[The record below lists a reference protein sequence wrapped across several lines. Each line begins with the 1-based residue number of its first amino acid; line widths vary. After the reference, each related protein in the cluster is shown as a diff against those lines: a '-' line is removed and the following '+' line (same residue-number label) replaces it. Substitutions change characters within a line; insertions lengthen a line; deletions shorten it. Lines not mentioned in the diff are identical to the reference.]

1 MTGEVLVL
9 GGYGN
14 FGKRICAGLSRHNIP
29 VIIAGRDAAKADQM
43 AATLP
48 RARGL
53 AVDITRD
60 LATVLEREKP
70 AVVVHTCGPFQG
82 AGFDV
87 ARACIAAGVAYID
100 LADGRDFVR
109 DFVKLDAEARAAGVP
124 LITGASTVP
133 GLSSAV
139 IEHYC
144 PQFAR
149 LESIDYAITP
159 GQKTERGLATIRA
172 ILSYVGK
179 PLQPFAGHPKAYGWQ
194 DMRSWTFPVF
204 GKRWLAN
211 CDIPDLDLLPV
222 AYGIRDIRFGA
233 GVELG
238 FMQWFLWL
246 LSWPVRWGWPLN
258 LTRFSGL
265 LLTVSRWFD
274 IFGSDTGGM
283 YMRLRGTGHNGQ
295 PLQKTWTIV
304 AENGDGPNIPCIPA
318 IVLARRIHEKGSG
331 LEAGAYP
338 CVGKVSLEDYLAEL
352 EPFAVKT
359 FEN

>member
-1 MTGEVLVL
+1 MTGDVLVL

-14 FGKRICAGLSRHNIP
+14 FGKRICAGLARHGVA
-29 VIIAGRDAAKADQM
+29 VIVAGRDAAKARSL
-43 AATLP
+43 AASLP
-48 RARGL
+48 GARGL
-53 AVDITRD
+53 SLDIHRD
-60 LATVLEREKP
+60 LPPVLAREKP

-82 AGFDV
+82 SDYSV
-87 ARACIAAGVAYID
+87 ARACIAAGIAYID

-109 DFVKLDAEARAAGVP
+109 GFATLDAEARDAGVA

-139 IEHYC
+139 IEHYRH
-144 PQFAR
+144 QFAR
-149 LESIDYAITP
+149 LDGVDVGISP

-179 PLQPFAGHPKAYGWQ
+179 PLRPFAGHPRAYGWQ
-194 DMRSWTFPVF
+194 DIRSWTFPVF

-211 CDIPDLDLLPV
+211 CDIPDLDLLPK

-233 GVELG
+233 GVELA

-246 LSWPVRWGWPLN
+246 ASWPIRWGWPLD
-258 LTRFSGL
+258 LTRFAGV

-283 YMRLRGTGHNGQ
+283 YMTLRGEGHDGQ
-295 PLQKTWTIV
+295 PMRKTWTIV
-304 AENGDGPNIPCIPA
+304 AEAGDGPNIPCIPA
-318 IVLARRIHEKGSG
+318 IVLARKLCEKGPG
-331 LEAGAYP
+331 LPAGAYP
-338 CVGKVSLEDYLAEL
+338 CVGRVSLDDYVKEL
-352 EPFAVKT
+352 EPFEIKT
-359 FEN
+359 CIS